1 MNNLIRKN
9 KELEIG
15 GIAFGLTSG
24 VITTLGFI
32 VGMESATGSR
42 LAVIAG
48 ILTISLSDALSDAL
62 GMHLSE
68 ESRLDEKSASIW
80 MISLYTFLAKLLFS
94 LVFLIPVLSL
104 DLASAVRF
112 SVVFGVLLIMIL
124 ASIVAYRR
132 KESWLKQSIGNGL
145 LAIVVVITSYFLGHI
160 AARIK

>member
-1 MNNLIRKN
+1 
-9 KELEIG
+9 
-15 GIAFGLTSG
+15 
-24 VITTLGFI
+24 
-32 VGMESATGSR
+32 
-42 LAVIAG
+42 
-48 ILTISLSDALSDAL
+48 
-62 GMHLSE
+62 MHLSE